1 MSLNYSA
8 YISQLANL
16 LVVSSNDT
24 NFQTQLPG
32 IIDNGEQR
40 MYRELDLLATRVTD
54 QTATLTSG
62 SRVFTLPT
70 DVGTYLVVEGVNVIT
85 PVTAS
90 ASVGT
95 RVPLTNTSV
104 EFIDLCY
111 PSNVTNQ
118 TVPEF
123 WAMKDNASLLVGP
136 SPNAAYTVEIR
147 GTQRPT
153 PLSSANSST
162 ILTQMLPDAFMA
174 ASMIYSYAYLK
185 NFGAAGADDPQGSVF
200 WTQQYDKYM
209 ASANVEEIR
218 KKHWAQGWTNKLP
231 SPVSTPARA

>member
-1 MSLNYSA
+1 MSLTYTT
-8 YISQLANL
+8 YVSQLANL
-16 LVVSSNDT
+16 LVVSSADT

-40 MYRELDLLATRVTD
+40 VYRELDLLATRVTD
-54 QTATLTSG
+54 QTGTLTSG

-70 DVGTYLVVEGVNVIT
+70 DIGIYLVVDSVNVIT

-90 ASVGT
+90 ASTGT
-95 RVPLTNTSV
+95 RVPLTNATV

-111 PSNVTNQ
+111 PSDNSNQ

-123 WAMKDNASLLVGP
+123 WSMKDNASILVGP
-136 SPNAAYTVEIR
+136 SPNAGYTVEIR

-162 ILTQMLPDAFMA
+162 ILTQMLPDVFMA
-174 ASMIYSYAYLK
+174 ASMIYASAYLK
-185 NFGAAGADDPQGSVF
+185 NFGAATDNPQMATF
-200 WTQQYDKYM
+200 WDAQYTKYM
-209 ASANVEEIR
+209 QSADLEEAR
-218 KKHWAQGWTNKLP
+218 KKFRSEGWTAKSP
-231 SPVSTPARA
+231 SKVATPQRV